1 MKLQDC
7 TLGQVV
13 IDQEQ
18 EIVGHV
24 IGFDYNKVLDITKE
38 ITFSEKL
45 KLMVVSVK
53 WVTGE
58 TYSIYPANIELLS
71 DYYKKIEKITEL
83 VRIVGC
89 DGKGEPCTYCGK
101 DSCIYIV
108 KQNMYIMSP
117 VCSNC
122 IEPGNIGDI
131 VEVTYNNGV

>member
-18 EIVGHV
+18 EIIGHV
-24 IGFDYNKVLDITKE
+24 IGFDYNKILDITKE

-45 KLMVVSVK
+45 NLMVVSVK
-53 WVTGE
+53 WVTGD
-58 TYSIYPANIELLS
+58 TYSIHPANIELLS
-71 DYYKKIEKITEL
+71 DYYKKIEKTTKF
-83 VRIVGC
+83 VRIVSC

-101 DSCIYIV
+101 KSCIYIV
-108 KQNMYIMSP
+108 KRHRNRLRP

-122 IEPGNIGDI
+122 IESGNIGD
-131 VEVTYNNGV
+131 VVAVTYNGI